1 MTLVQTIQQRAKAYP
16 DRPAIIAADGAVTPY
31 NALEL
36 PDDFAC
42 GLSTSGTTA
51 TPKKVVLA
59 DEHVQRRLARFERV
73 RGPAFAKLTRLFAP
87 FSYQNAIGAHLAA
100 CMFLKGGTLFTGG
113 ATFDPKGWL
122 DMCQKYEV
130 EGACFVPKL
139 PLFWSLLDV
148 GHDYRFAN
156 VYVHGGAASK
166 DQLEMIRD
174 RLGGSVWINYG
185 VTEIGQVAGGSMEQ
199 VADIP
204 GCVGYVDSDLE
215 VEIVKGE
222 IRIRSNAMASGYATD
237 PELTAQKFKDGWFY
251 PGDLG
256 HFEKG
261 MLVIDG
267 RA

>member
-1 MTLVQTIQQRAKAYP
+1 MTIAETILERAAAYP
-16 DRPAIIAADGAVTPY
+16 DRPAIIAADGVVTPY
-31 NALEL
+31 GALAL
-36 PDDFAC
+36 PDDFGY
-42 GLSTSGTTA
+42 GLSTSGTTT

-59 DEHVQRRLARFERV
+59 DEHVQRRLARLERV
-73 RGPAFAKLTRLFAP
+73 RGPAFATLKKLFAP

-100 CMFLKGGTLFTGG
+100 CIFLRGGTLFRGG
-113 ATFDPKGWL
+113 TFFDPKDWL
-122 DMCQKYEV
+122 DMCQEHEV

-139 PLFWSLLDV
+139 PIFWMLLEL
-148 GHDYRFAN
+148 GHAYRFPH
-156 VYVHGGAASK
+156 VYVHGGAATK

-185 VTEIGQVAGGSMEQ
+185 ITEIGQVAGGSLEQ

-204 GCVGYVDSDLE
+204 GCVGHVDKDLE
-215 VEIVKGE
+215 VEIDNGE
-222 IRIRSNAMASGYATD
+222 IRVRSDTMASGYEAD
-237 PELTAQKFKDGWFY
+237 PALTAKKFKNGWFY